1 MIDPPCRAG
10 LTTIEGGY
18 AGIPAF
24 LEDKNKM
31 TDRKYFGTDGIRGL
45 VGEWP
50 ISADFML
57 RLGRALG
64 AVLASED
71 GNRPKVL
78 IGKDTRVSGYMFEA
92 ALEAGLVAAG
102 ADVGLLGPMPTP
114 AVAFLT
120 RSMRAQAG
128 IVISASHNPHHD
140 NGIKFFSAD
149 GEKLSDEVELAIESE
164 LDAAFATVPSEQLG
178 KAVRVDDA
186 VARYAEFCK
195 ATVAEDF
202 SLRGRKLVLDCAHGA
217 TYQVAPKVFAE
228 LGAEVIAIG
237 DKPDGFNINQGV
249 GSTHPE
255 ALQRTVLEHAA
266 DLGIA
271 FDGDGDRVIL
281 VDRHGELAD
290 GDDIL
295 YILAR
300 HLREHDLLAGPVVG
314 TLMSNFG
321 LQQALAK
328 LEVPLIRAN
337 VGDRYVMQQ
346 LRQHQGVLGGETS
359 GHILCLDRAST
370 GDGIIAALAVLEAL
384 AGRTEDLA
392 TARQGLKKYP
402 QVMLNVR
409 AGGAREALH
418 SDEVRRA
425 LGEVE
430 QTLHGRGRVVLR
442 ASGTEPLVR
451 VTVEGAEA
459 AEVRQLAE
467 KLAGIVKSAAE
478 RS

>member
-1 MIDPPCRAG
+1 
-10 LTTIEGGY
+10 
-18 AGIPAF
+18 
-24 LEDKNKM
+24 M
-31 TDRKYFGTDGIRGL
+31 TERKYFGTDGIRGL

-57 RLGRALG
+57 RLGRAVG
-64 AVLASED
+64 AVLRRE
-71 GNRPKVL
+71 GGQRPNVL
-78 IGKDTRVSGYMFEA
+78 IGKDTRISGYMFES

-140 NGIKFFSAD
+140 NGIKFFSD
-149 GEKLSDEVELAIESE
+149 VGEKLSDAVELAIEAE
-164 LDAAFATVPSEQLG
+164 LDAPFTTVPSEQLG
-178 KAVRVDDA
+178 KATRVSDA

-195 ATVAEDF
+195 ATVARDF
-202 SLRGRKLVLDCAHGA
+202 SLRGLKLVLDCAHGA

-237 DKPDGFNINQGV
+237 DTPDGFNINRDV

-255 ALQRTVLEHAA
+255 ALRQVVLAHSA
-266 DLGIA
+266 DIGMA
-271 FDGDGDRVIL
+271 FDGDGDRLIL
-281 VDRHGELAD
+281 VDRHGNLAD

-300 HLREHDLLAGPVVG
+300 HLHARGKLTGPVVG

-321 LQQALAK
+321 LQQALA
-328 LEVPLIRAN
+328 EFDVSLIRAN

-346 LRQHQGVLGGETS
+346 LREHHGVLGGETS

-384 AGRTEDLA
+384 ASTGQDLA
-392 TARQGLKKYP
+392 AARQGLKKYP

-409 AGGAREALH
+409 ATGA
-418 SDEVRRA
+418 RRA
-425 LGEVE
+425 LLSNEVRQALVEVE
-430 QTLHGRGRVVLR
+430 QTLRGRGRVVLR

-451 VTVEGAEA
+451 VTVEGADA
-459 AEVRQLAE
+459 AEVQQLAE
-467 KLAGIVKSAAE
+467 KLAGTVKSAAE